1 MEDLH
6 GKIYRQI
13 QDDILKA
20 LDRQAVV
27 AIIGPRQVGKTTL
40 AFEIRKL
47 FKDSIYLDLESY
59 VDRQKLSDPS
69 LFLSQYQDTLVVL
82 DEIHRVPE
90 LFQVLRGLVD
100 EGRRN
105 GRKTGRFLLL
115 GSASIDLLHQSG
127 ESLAGRIEYVNM
139 NPLNILELG
148 NESKT
153 LNQLWVRGGFPDIY
167 LAKSDA
173 DSLKLR
179 LDFIHTYLERDISAF
194 GSKIPAQTLER
205 FWSMLGYEQGSLLNA
220 SKMATNLMISSQTVA
235 RYLDLLVDLLLV
247 RRLTSYLQNP
257 SKRLVKSPKVY
268 IRDSGLLHA
277 LLNISD
283 FNQLLGHSIV
293 GASWEGFVI
302 ENLLNVVPDRTISS
316 FYRSTQGAEIDLLL
330 ELPNQEKWAIEIKR
344 GLSPNLQKGFYIAC
358 EDIKPD
364 RKIVIYSGD
373 TAYPLTRDVEAMPL
387 YSLVE
392 ELKRL

>member
-6 GKIYRQI
+6 GKIQRII
-13 QDDILKA
+13 QNDIIEA
-20 LDRQAVV
+20 LNRQAVV

-40 AFEIRKL
+40 AFEIKKL

-59 VDRQKLSDPS
+59 VDRQKLVDPV
-69 LFLSQYQDTLVVL
+69 LFLNQYQDTLVVL
-82 DEIHRVPE
+82 DEIHRAPE

-105 GRKTGRFLLL
+105 GQKTGRFLLL

-127 ESLAGRIEYVNM
+127 ESLAGRIAYVNM
-139 NPLNILELG
+139 SPINILEVG
-148 NESKT
+148 NNAKV

-167 LAKSDA
+167 LAKNDP
-173 DSLKLR
+173 DSLNLR
-179 LDFIHTYLERDISAF
+179 LDFIHTYLERDVSAF

-205 FWSMLGYEQGSLLNA
+205 FWSMLGYEQGSMLNA
-220 SKMATNLMISSQTVA
+220 SKMASNLMVSSQSVG

-247 RRLTSYLQNP
+247 RRLPPYLKNMT
-257 SKRLVKSPKVY
+257 KRLVKSPKIY

-277 LLNISD
+277 LLGIND
-283 FNQLLGHSIV
+283 FNHLLGHSIV
-293 GASWEGFVI
+293 GSSWEGFVI

-344 GLSPNLQKGFYIAC
+344 GLSPTLQKGFYIAC

-364 RKIVIYSGD
+364 RKIVVYSGD
-373 TAYPLTRDVEAMPL
+373 ATYPMSQDIEIM
-387 YSLVE
+387 SLFNLAK
-392 ELKRL
+392 ELREI